1 MDYEEVVTT
10 RRSLHEYSDEEVTE
24 ETIEEIVRQA
34 TFAPSSFNLQPWEFL
49 VVQDD
54 DRLAT
59 LAEVA
64 NGQEH
69 IEEASATV
77 VVLGD
82 LDPSRHAEPVFED
95 WLQKGYIP
103 DEETKGYLVDTV
115 DGMAEMPET
124 ERRVWTN
131 RSTALAAQ
139 QFMTAAWNQGVATL
153 PMEGFDDEALVEA
166 FDIDDSEYEPVML
179 IAVGYPADG
188 ADELAAERKYRR
200 PVDEVVHYETFEPAG
215 ETSLDGDAT
224 GDASAPADD

>member
-10 RRSLHEYSDEEVTE
+10 RRSLHEYSDEDVSE
-24 ETIEEIVRQA
+24 ETLEEIFEQA
-34 TFAPSSFNLQPWEFL
+34 TYAPSSFNLQPWEFL
-49 VVQDD
+49 VVRDD
-54 DRLAT
+54 DDLAT

-82 LDPSRHAEPVFED
+82 TNPARHAEPVFQD
-95 WLQKGYIP
+95 WLDKGYIP

-115 DGMAEMPET
+115 EGMADLPED

-153 PMEGFDDEALVEA
+153 PMEGFDADALVDE
-166 FDIDDSEYEPVML
+166 FDIDAAYEPVML
-179 IAVGYPADG
+179 VAVGYPAED
-188 ADELAAERKYRR
+188 ADELQAERKYRR
-200 PVDEVVHYETFEPAG
+200 PVDEVVHYDTFDPVEQTTIADG
-215 ETSLDGDAT
+215 ES